1 MAPFPPERREQ
12 FNLRASSLPIFAT
25 LTEPP
30 VGPRS
35 LSGLFLPT
43 CKLGDNRRGVER
55 AGCYHANM
63 PEQPR
68 PDAPTDEH
76 TFLLSVEEA
85 ADRYAAAGHP
95 RTIRAIQKYCRRGD
109 LESQKV
115 ETTYGERYVIT
126 PASIDRHI
134 AMIIERSQANIR
146 EQPRPGAPVRSLE
159 TREMKGDEQFAA
171 GREQPRPGAAGEYVE
186 QLQKRLTEKDDE
198 IGFLRSEI
206 SVKNDQI
213 KELSERSRET
223 NILIGGLQKMLTPL
237 LGRRPDRDEPNEVA
251 GRSSSN

>member
-1 MAPFPPERREQ
+1 M
-12 FNLRASSLPIFAT
+12 S
-25 LTEPP
+25 
-30 VGPRS
+30 
-35 LSGLFLPT
+35 
-43 CKLGDNRRGVER
+43 
-55 AGCYHANM
+55 
-63 PEQPR
+63 EQPR
-68 PDAPTDEH
+68 PDASTDEH

-115 ETTYGERYVIT
+115 ETTYGGRYVIT

-134 AMIIERSQANIR
+134 AMIMERSQTNVR
-146 EQPRPGAPVRSLE
+146 EQPRP
-159 TREMKGDEQFAA
+159 D
-171 GREQPRPGAAGEYVE
+171 AAGEYVE
-186 QLQKRLTEKDDE
+186 QLEKRFPKKDGE

-206 SVKNDQI
+206 GVKNTQI

-237 LGRRPDRDEPNEVA
+237 LGRRPERDEPNEVGEA
-251 GRSSSN
+251 NLRN